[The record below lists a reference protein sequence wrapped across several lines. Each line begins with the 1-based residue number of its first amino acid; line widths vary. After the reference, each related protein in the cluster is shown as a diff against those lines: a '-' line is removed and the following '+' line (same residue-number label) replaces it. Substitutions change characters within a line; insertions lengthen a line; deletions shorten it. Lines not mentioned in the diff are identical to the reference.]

1 MLMILAFRVH
11 SMRYLYKLIY
21 FKLTFLLNRQKT
33 TIRDSQINVYRGKAF
48 NRTTVECKGK
58 ST

>member
-48 NRTTVECKGK
+48 NRTTVECKLF
-58 ST
+58 